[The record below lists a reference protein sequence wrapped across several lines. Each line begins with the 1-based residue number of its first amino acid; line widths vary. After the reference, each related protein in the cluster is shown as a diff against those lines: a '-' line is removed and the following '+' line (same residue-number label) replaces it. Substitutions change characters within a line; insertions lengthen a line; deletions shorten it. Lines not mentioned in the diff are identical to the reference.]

1 MYIFIGCDLLLSVAV
16 WVLIWLSTNL
26 PRMIQNDLKVCLCLF
41 FSPLLI
47 ASISTDR
54 SPPRRSDSN
63 ARRLWAVTYVTNHRS
78 SRLAPDQCI
87 MTGNWLCAIPPAPP
101 AELQRYDQSW
111 GADVRLGNGGSSLEL
126 NCAPERRKCSFRY
139 QMERSEETD
148 NSVITSAVIRATGR
162 GRSDKICGL
171 LEDPALL
178 LGHWKVCLDSVFS
191 LFTIASVSFHLAHG
205 YYSFMVLSFL
215 ILSRGFVNSVLLVR
229 LDLTATYLEFSSHD
243 SNSFP

>member
-1 MYIFIGCDLLLSVAV
+1 MLLYVICSCVGLDLFEHKSSTDDPNRLECMFMPFFFSLTAP
-16 WVLIWLSTNL
+16 ISTN
-26 PRMIQNDLKVCLCLF
+26 C
-41 FSPLLI
+41 
-47 ASISTDR
+47 
-54 SPPRRSDSN
+54 SPPRCSDSN
-63 ARRLWAVTYVTNHRS
+63 ARRLWAVTYITNHRS

-101 AELQRYDQSW
+101 AELRRYDQSW

-126 NCAPERRKCSFRY
+126 NYAPERRKCSFRY

-162 GRSDKICGL
+162 GHSDKICGL

-191 LFTIASVSFHLAHG
+191 LFAVAYVSFHLAHG
-205 YYSFMVLSFL
+205 YYSFMFLSFL
-215 ILSRGFVNSVLLVR
+215 ILSRGFVISALLVR
-229 LDLTATYLEFSSHD
+229 LVFIATYLKFSSLN
-243 SNSFP
+243 SNSFF